1 MSRKKIV
8 AGNWKMNNGLQETKL
23 LINELKT
30 EVNHCECDVMI
41 APSFVCLQ
49 TAIDLLT
56 NNDIEVVSQNVHHEE
71 NGAYT
76 GEVSAKMLSSIGI
89 KTTIIGHSERRE
101 YFNETHDMLKHK
113 VDTSL
118 EKSMKIIFCFGEQL
132 KDRKT
137 NNHST
142 IISNQ
147 ISESLFHLN
156 SSDWDNIILAYEP
169 VWAIGTGETASSEQ
183 IQEMHSFIRNFIAQK
198 YSAELA
204 QNVSILYG
212 GSVKPSNAKEIF
224 SMEDVDGG
232 LIGGASLNSKDF
244 FSIVNSFNV

>member
-56 NNDIEVVSQNVHHEE
+56 NNDIEVVSQNLHQEK

-76 GEVSAKMLSSIGI
+76 GEVSAKMLSSIGV

-118 EKSMKIIFCFGEQL
+118 ENSMKIIFCFGEQL

-169 VWAIGTGETASSEQ
+169 VWAIGTGETASSDQ
-183 IQEMHSFIRNFIAQK
+183 VQEMHSFIRNFIAQK

-224 SMEDVDGG
+224 SMDDVDGG

-244 FSIVNSFNV
+244 FSIVNSF

>member
-56 NNDIEVVSQNVHHEE
+56 NNDIEVVSQNVHQEK

-76 GEVSAKMLSSIGI
+76 GEVSAKMLSSIGV

-118 EKSMKIIFCFGEQL
+118 ENSMKIIFCFGEQL

-169 VWAIGTGETASSEQ
+169 VWAIGTGETASSDQ
-183 IQEMHSFIRNFIAQK
+183 VQEMHSFIRNFIAQK

-224 SMEDVDGG
+224 SMDDVDGG

-244 FSIVNSFNV
+244 FSIVNSF

>member
-1 MSRKKIV
+1 MLRKKIV

-56 NNDIEVVSQNVHHEE
+56 NNDIEVVSQNVHQEK

-76 GEVSAKMLSSIGI
+76 GEVSAKMLSSIGV

-118 EKSMKIIFCFGEQL
+118 ENSMKIIFCFGEQL

-169 VWAIGTGETASSEQ
+169 VWAIGTGETASSDQ
-183 IQEMHSFIRNFIAQK
+183 VQEMHSFIRNFIAQK
-198 YSAELA
+198 YSTELA

-224 SMEDVDGG
+224 SMDDVDGG

-244 FSIVNSFNV
+244 FSIVNSF

>member
-1 MSRKKIV
+1 MLRKKIV

-56 NNDIEVVSQNVHHEE
+56 NNDIEVVSQNLHQEK

-76 GEVSAKMLSSIGI
+76 GEVSAKMLSSIGV

-118 EKSMKIIFCFGEQL
+118 ENSMKIIFCFGEQL

-169 VWAIGTGETASSEQ
+169 VWAIGTGETASSDQ
-183 IQEMHSFIRNFIAQK
+183 VQEMHSFIRNFIAQK
-198 YSAELA
+198 YSTELA

-224 SMEDVDGG
+224 SMDDVDGG

-244 FSIVNSFNV
+244 FSIVNSF